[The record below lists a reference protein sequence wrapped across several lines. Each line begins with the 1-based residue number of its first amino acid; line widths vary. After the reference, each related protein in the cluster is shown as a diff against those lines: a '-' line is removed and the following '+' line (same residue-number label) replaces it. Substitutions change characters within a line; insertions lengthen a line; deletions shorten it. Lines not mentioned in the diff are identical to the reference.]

1 MNVSQINLNGDS
13 KRRLRSA
20 FTVLELILVL
30 TIIVA
35 MAGLSWP
42 RMSGFLKR
50 ESVMSDVETV
60 RQVLDR
66 ARVEAIEDGM
76 IYQFRYEPNGKKFV
90 LLPYEIIN
98 ASNQESDSSS
108 TDQTSS
114 TVSKQA
120 IVYELSGKC
129 SFYNPTSLTG
139 DPIEIE
145 RLPEPWLEM
154 IQNGTQHRDTS
165 WAAPILY
172 SPDGTATD
180 DVVVIADEDKRYISL
195 TVRGLTGAVTT
206 SRLAQLPELF
216 GASAD

>member
-1 MNVSQINLNGDS
+1 MNVSQINLNS
-13 KRRLRSA
+13 INQRRLRSA

-42 RMSGFLKR
+42 RISGFLQR

-90 LLPYEIIN
+90 LLPYEIMN
-98 ASNQESDSSS
+98 ASDQESDSSS
-108 TDQTSS
+108 PSQTGS
-114 TVSKQA
+114 TESRQA
-120 IVYELSGKC
+120 IVYELSETC

-139 DPIEIE
+139 ETVTIE

-165 WAAPILY
+165 WASPILY

-195 TVRGLTGAVTT
+195 SVRGLTGVVTT

-216 GASAD
+216 GASSN